1 MANAG
6 QPTKRTRHMDTK
18 YFAIQH
24 WVDTDLINLNRICT
38 SDNESDTMTKNLP
51 RTLFYRHQDYLMGRV
66 IPEYVTM
73 RDSVRTDASRSKRD
87 AQSTGG

>member
-24 WVDTDLINLNRICT
+24 WVHTDLINLHRINT

-66 IPEYVTM
+66 IPEYVKM
-73 RDSVRTDASRSKRD
+73 RDSVQNHTSRSIED
-87 AQSTGG
+87 P